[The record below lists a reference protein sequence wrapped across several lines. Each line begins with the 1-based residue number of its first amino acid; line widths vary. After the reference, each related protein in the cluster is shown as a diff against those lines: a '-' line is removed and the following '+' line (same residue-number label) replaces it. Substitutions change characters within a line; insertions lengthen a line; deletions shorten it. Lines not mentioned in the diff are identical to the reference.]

1 MKYTE
6 PRPIITPI
14 NKGFGIENLDYEE
27 IKKMVRFNAEQES
40 IDPRLVKNI
49 GFTMSRHL
57 SQCLEHAYQMSYKS
71 KSKAH
76 ILRTALYVF
85 LSLELKEQEE
95 LLTWFDNG
103 YRKSK

>member
-1 MKYTE
+1 MKPTE
-6 PRPIITPI
+6 PRPLTTPI

-27 IKKMVRFNAEQES
+27 IKKMIRFNAEQES

-57 SQCLEHAYQMSYKS
+57 SQCLEHAYRMCGNSN
-71 KSKAH
+71 SKAH
-76 ILRTALYVF
+76 IARTALYVF

-103 YRKSK
+103 FRKSK